1 LGGLLLWVGGDLQF
15 KKTAP
20 SAPRV
25 EELPRNLERQET
37 GANVILQQKLTDW
50 TFRGF
55 NRDVG
60 QYDLFASG
68 REVVPVLRGA
78 AKGTESYLAKDL
90 KITVLSFRRDS
101 GVVRKSSRTEVSAA
115 SGRITLDENQKLVDG
130 TITGAT
136 TVEFLPEESAQTKPI
151 HIETSDVNVTPLQS
165 SAEKEAGTKLKIEAK
180 GKTKIRIGNSEIYGN
195 GFAANTLERQLV
207 LASPVEMRIS
217 PEQLEPLFAQESK
230 KAEGRIFKVTSNGN
244 ALLSEKSSPGT
255 SEIERKIE
263 VTNNVVL
270 TDGYS
275 HLFCENLSLTTGSDE
290 KLSELS
296 AEKNVRL
303 DKGGL
308 TCVGQ
313 SLTYKAPE
321 KTITLTGAP
330 EVTISDGTNE
340 IFCNWVQLKEDSRY
354 AEVKG
359 NVKARCKTT
368 LPAKE
373 GAQPREEIVTLLC
386 ESAEIW
392 FSEEENSKKMQV
404 ERAVAHGSTDKQ
416 ASAEGTDFT
425 VTGHSLEYRFD
436 GAKYIR
442 VDGTDT
448 KPAELRLRGGQT
460 ASAKTIFFEPTSG
473 ATWTADFYQ
482 DVHACLT
489 SGLGEKK
496 SVWSLSADQRIS
508 ATFLEDPPGEIVP
521 SLVGAW
527 SETGTAVR
535 GKCVYKEKEFQ
546 FETSALLYDGGNAS
560 LLLYADQK
568 PSKQKI
574 VEGENHLSAS
584 RIEFHFNENRLI
596 LSEGVEGKVAIPPPK
611 EAKQTSEK
619 PLFCGLW
626 TISCDRIELLFASK
640 EKGVMGLE
648 AKTAVKLEKKDAA
661 CEVKCDTLSYDR
673 TASRIVLAGQNE
685 KPSLKQQKNSITA
698 KEIIL
703 QTDTNLATFQDEA
716 EFRYSPELPDKPS
729 FVLSSKTIMARF
741 AQGAQKVQE
750 VYARE
755 DVRAK
760 VTQPDSTV
768 TEIRALEAV
777 YQAGD
782 NTISVRGSPCI
793 LTQPQITIKEN
804 EIVYDIENKVIMTRP
819 GEKGYRWEV
828 DPSNW
833 RKKER

>member
-1 LGGLLLWVGGDLQF
+1 VILGGLLLWVGGDLQF

-25 EELPRNLERQET
+25 EGLPRSFERQDT

-60 QYDLFASG
+60 QYDLFAYG
-68 REVVPVLRGA
+68 HEVVPVPQKS

-115 SGRITLDENQKLVDG
+115 RGTITLDENQRLVAG
-130 TITGAT
+130 TIAGAT

-195 GFAANTLERQLV
+195 GFSANTLERRLV

-230 KAEGRIFKVTSNGN
+230 KAEGRIFKVTSDGN
-244 ALLSEKSSPGT
+244 ASVSEKSLPGA
-255 SEIERKIE
+255 SEIVREIE
-263 VTNNVVL
+263 VSRNVVL

-275 HLFCENLSLTTGSDE
+275 HLLCENLSLSTGTSE
-290 KLSELS
+290 KISELN
-296 AEKNVRL
+296 AHGKVRL

-308 TCVGQ
+308 TCSGQ
-313 SLTYKAPE
+313 SLTYKAAE

-330 EVTISDGTNE
+330 EVTITDGTNE
-340 IFCNWVQLKEDSRY
+340 IFCNSAQLKEDSSY
-354 AEVKG
+354 AEMKG

-373 GAQPREEIVTLLC
+373 GAQPREETVTLLC
-386 ESAEIW
+386 ENAEIW
-392 FSEEENSKKMQV
+392 FSKDENSKKTQI
-404 ERAVAHGSTDKQ
+404 ERAVTHGSTDKQ
-416 ASAEGTDFT
+416 ASAEGTDLLI
-425 VTGHSLEYRFD
+425 TGASFDFRFD
-436 GAKYIR
+436 RSRLYAIE
-442 VDGTDT
+442 VSGTDA
-448 KPAELRLRGGQT
+448 KPAELKRQDGQRVYARTIHFDPQSET
-460 ASAKTIFFEPTSG
+460 ALFTDNVRAF
-473 ATWTADFYQ
+473 
-482 DVHACLT
+482 LT
-489 SGLGEKK
+489 SGQGEEK
-496 SVWSLSADQRIS
+496 SLWNLTADRLQVRFEKNPQ
-508 ATFLEDPPGEIVP
+508 TGELAPDIIIAESKTRVQ
-521 SLVGAW
+521 A
-527 SETGTAVR
+527 
-535 GKCVYKEKEFQ
+535 KCLYKEREFQ
-546 FETSALLYDGGNAS
+546 FETSALEYNKKSGIISLSPGNRK
-560 LLLYADQK
+560 D
-568 PSKQKI
+568 SKQTI
-574 VEGENHLSAS
+574 SEGENRLTAPQIAFYFSD
-584 RIEFHFNENRLI
+584 NRLI
-596 LSEGVEGKVAIPPPK
+596 LSSGVEGKVSIPPPK

-619 PLFCGLW
+619 PLFCGQW
-626 TISCDRIELLFASK
+626 NISCDRIELLFAGK
-640 EKGVMGLE
+640 EKGVTGLE

-661 CEVKCDTLSYDR
+661 CEVKCDALSYNR
-673 TASRIVLAGQNE
+673 TISRITLTGQNE

-698 KEIIL
+698 KEVIL
-703 QTDTNLATFQDEA
+703 QTDTNLATFQGEA
-716 EFRYSPELPDKPS
+716 EFRYSPESPDKPS

-760 VTQPDSTV
+760 VTQPDGTV
-768 TEIRALEAV
+768 TEIKALEAV

-793 LTQPQITIKEN
+793 LTQPQITIKES
-804 EIVYDIENKVIMTRP
+804 EIVYDIANKVIMTRP
-819 GEKGYRWEV
+819 GEKGYKWEV

-833 RKKER
+833 QKKER